1 MAVTIQTLKEALRQ
15 PTKHFSQLATLEWEE
30 QSIVRSTLFAESR
43 ITFEGKRY
51 MLYMP
56 LSSHAMRYV
65 ERFLPHKRHLSSS
78 AVPQLTILRDE
89 LRYERMGEPCSV
101 DILIEEL
108 PDALPLKD
116 AIATIALQSEAEAL
130 VVALDGLE
138 RELNLADVSHNNLRV
153 DNILL
158 DKEDRAHLIRWYYAT
173 TLAGGD
179 REALSLLREQIL
191 ELAERMELNDTYAP
205 YFTEPTES
213 QYQDVRFLHEGLIAF
228 EQNDSWGF
236 MDSEQRVII
245 EPKYVWVNDFREGRA
260 EVETAEGMGLIDKEG
275 RAIIPPEYE
284 IVDYNP
290 LSGLTQVRQNGEW
303 ALFDYRGEMIKDW
316 GEHRLA
322 E

>member
-1 MAVTIQTLKEALRQ
+1 MAVTIQTLKEALRR
-15 PTKHFSQLATLEWEE
+15 PTEHFSEIAELRWEE

-158 DKEDRAHLIRWYYAT
+158 DKEGRAHLIRWYYAT

-191 ELAERMELNDTYAP
+191 EQADAMELNDTIAP
-205 YFTEPTES
+205 YFTEPVDS
-213 QYQDVRFLHEGLIAF
+213 QYRDVRFLHEGLIAF
-228 EQNDSWGF
+228 EQDELWGF
-236 MDSEQRVII
+236 MDSEQRIII
-245 EPKYVWVNDFREGRA
+245 EPKYVWVNDFREGRT
-260 EVETAEGMGLIDKEG
+260 EVETPEGMGLIDKDG
-275 RAIIPPEYE
+275 RVVIPAKYD
-284 IVDYNP
+284 IVDYDP
-290 LSGLTQVRQNGEW
+290 QSGLSEVCHNGEW
-303 ALFDYRGEMIKDW
+303 ALFDYQGVMVKRW
-316 GEHRLA
+316 GEHKLA